1 MKKNW
6 NDLADAFAFVGNSL
20 LLPMNQTAA
29 VGLSPAFWEAFPH
42 FDSPAVEGA
51 ADALAQWAQANSSKS
66 EEDAVRDVSVEYTK
80 LFVGPPSP
88 QAAPWET
95 MNGATET
102 TVGFG
107 EPTFQMKQLLREAG
121 LEVSNSNNQYEDHMG
136 IELLYA
142 SELARRAAQEADDQ
156 QAQQVANQLRGFLA
170 EHPLKWV
177 DTFAAKVQ
185 AAAPGGYFER
195 LLALAKAL
203 MLVA

>member
-6 NDLADAFAFVGNSL
+6 NDLADAFAFAGNSL
-20 LLPMNQTAA
+20 LLPMSQTAT
-29 VGLSPAFWEAFPH
+29 VGLSPAFWEAFPR

-51 ADALAQWAQANSSKS
+51 ADALAQWAQANSSKP

-156 QAQQVANQLRGFLA
+156 QVQQVVNQLGGFLA

-177 DTFAAKVQ
+177 DTFASKVQ